1 MKSSR
6 TRLSEYI
13 NLFSQIDE
21 LRLDLLTQITNL
33 TLDGINVDDSVEEE
47 RQADILVNKLEFVNS
62 IAENII
68 VGFVENG
75 ELNGN

>member
-68 VGFVENG
+68 VGFMENG